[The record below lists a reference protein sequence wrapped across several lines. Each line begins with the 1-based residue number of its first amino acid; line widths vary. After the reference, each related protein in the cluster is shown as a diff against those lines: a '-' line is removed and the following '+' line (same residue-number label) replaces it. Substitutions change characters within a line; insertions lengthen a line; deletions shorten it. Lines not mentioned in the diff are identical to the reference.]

1 MKQGIDYYSLDVDF
15 LRDIKIRK
23 IRRAC
28 GPQSIEILLCLL
40 GNIYRDNGYYIG
52 WDEDSV
58 FLVADE
64 VGAKE
69 GLVNEVVDKAVQVG
83 FFNQE
88 KFDQFKILTSNGI
101 QQRFKEAT
109 SKRKGVKLI
118 NQFLVN
124 DDNNPSSS
132 VVNDVN
138 NPTSTRVNAV
148 NNEQSKGKERKVNK
162 NKAVAKGTS
171 APDTANPLQKLSK
184 IYQENLG
191 LTNPMVEQELEY
203 LLDDFDGNVDVIEEA
218 IKRAVFSQKNF
229 SYAKGIMK
237 RWLAKNIK
245 TMEQVK
251 AEDVQFE
258 NNQANKFSNN
268 KPQKRAGIMPD
279 WLKEQKESQQ
289 SGQAVTDHSNRI
301 SADEAEEL
309 RQSIAEKLA
318 NSNS

>member
-148 NNEQSKGKERKVNK
+148 NNEQSKVKESKVNK
-162 NKAVAKGTS
+162 NKVVAKETS
-171 APDTANPLQKLSK
+171 ALATANPLQKLSK

-218 IKRAVFSQKNF
+218 IKRAVFSQKDF
-229 SYAKGIMK
+229 RYAKGIMK
-237 RWLAKNIK
+237 KWLAKNIK
-245 TMEQVK
+245 TMAQVK

-258 NNQANKFSNN
+258 NNQANKFGNN
-268 KPQKRAGIMPD
+268 KPQKRAGVIPD
-279 WLKEQKESQQ
+279 WLKEQKEAQQ
-289 SGQAVTDHSNRI
+289 SGQAVTAHSNRI
-301 SADEAEEL
+301 TADEAEKIRKRLE
-309 RQSIAEKLA
+309 EKLK
-318 NSNS
+318 

>member
-69 GLVNEVVDKAVQVG
+69 GLVNEVVDKAVKVG

-88 KFDQFKILTSNGI
+88 KFDQYQILTSNGI
-101 QQRFKEAT
+101 QERFKEAT

-148 NNEQSKGKERKVNK
+148 NNEQSKVKESKVNK
-162 NKAVAKGTS
+162 NKAVAKGAS
-171 APDTANPLQKLSK
+171 APATANPLQKLSK

-191 LTNPMVEQELEY
+191 LTSPMVEQELEY

-237 RWLAKNIK
+237 RWLAKNVK

-258 NNQANKFSNN
+258 NNQANKFGNN
-268 KPQKRAGIMPD
+268 KPQKRAGVIPD

-289 SGQAVTDHSNRI
+289 SGQNVTAHSNRI